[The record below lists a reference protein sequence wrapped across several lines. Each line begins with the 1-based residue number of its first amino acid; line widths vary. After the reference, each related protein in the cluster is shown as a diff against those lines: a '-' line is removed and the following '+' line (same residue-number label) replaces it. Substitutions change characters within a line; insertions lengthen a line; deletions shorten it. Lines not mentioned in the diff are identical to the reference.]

1 MKQFVLFMFSLYSS
15 SVLAVVNGTPVDWPS
30 HDNTVK
36 INGCTGTT
44 VAGNYVLTAAHCQS
58 AEGIFYSVLDVNDN
72 TYSQAYGDIEASYIH
87 PNYEANMITED
98 VALAKLARPIDYR
111 RIQFFKDLNAS
122 TFEQDESITIDGFGG
137 TGIELN
143 QATFKLDSYPSNYP
157 FYMSAV
163 QLSESYVTN
172 GDSGSAW
179 INSNNEIIA
188 VLQGGGFYDDIN
200 LHKTSGIDLHYARDF
215 LLEHID
221 GWHYPTVVDANGR
234 TTVEVQSMHING
246 VSDSAYITGD
256 ATLITDES
264 SCVGATI
271 RAFER
276 CTYVIES
283 SGGEGALYLS
293 ANEIIKLNP
302 VSESESTSSS
312 DGGSSGGSMGLLW
325 LLGLIGLG
333 TYRRKRA

>member
-143 QATFKLDSYPSNYP
+143 KAQYQLTHVTLNYP
-157 FYMSAV
+157 FYLHAIQTSDAH
-163 QLSESYVTN
+163 LTN
-172 GDSGSAW
+172 GDSGSVW
-179 INSNNEIIA
+179 VNSDNQIIA
-188 VLQGGGFYDDIN
+188 ISQGISFDN
-200 LHKTSGIDLHYARDF
+200 TTQLNTTAGIDLHYARDF

-246 VSDSAYITGD
+246 VSDSAYVTGD
-256 ATLITDES
+256 AMLITDES
-264 SCVGATI
+264 SCVGSSLN
-271 RAFER
+271 AFER

-333 TYRRKRA
+333 AYRRKRA